1 MSIRRYIVHLTT
13 LTIMLASVIGCA
25 KKEDTSRAES
35 EPSPETGTPASVVA
49 KQEMGRKEI
58 ASEETETPVNL
69 SDVLSSWDVGDK
81 ERATEQFN
89 TVSWD
94 HPEVFAN
101 VPVLNIS
108 EQDFM
113 TSSQDQQMQFMK
125 DTKEFATK
133 LRKLG
138 LHVLSLGD
146 AAMASGDKATCK
158 KHFGAVL
165 QCAQTI
171 ASKDYYELI
180 QLTAKGLIKAAEDRL
195 SKVE

>member
-1 MSIRRYIVHLTT
+1 MSIQRHLVHLTA
-13 LTIMLASVIGCA
+13 LTIIFASIMGCA
-25 KKEDTSRAES
+25 KKEDTSQP
-35 EPSPETGTPASVVA
+35 EPDPSAETGTPASVVA
-49 KQEMGRKEI
+49 KQETGRKEI
-58 ASEETETPVNL
+58 VSEETETPVNL
-69 SDVLSSWDVGDK
+69 SDVLSSWDAGDK

-89 TVSWD
+89 NVSWD

-101 VPVLNIS
+101 VPALNIS
-108 EQDFM
+108 EHDFT
-113 TSSQDQQMQFMK
+113 TSSQVQQIQFMK
-125 DTKEFATK
+125 DITQFVTK
-133 LRKLG
+133 LRTLS

-146 AAMASGDKATCK
+146 AALASGDKVTSK

-180 QLTAKGLIKAAEDRL
+180 RLTAKGLIKAAEDKL

>member
-1 MSIRRYIVHLTT
+1 MSIRRYIVHLIALTT
-13 LTIMLASVIGCA
+13 MLASVLGCA

-49 KQEMGRKEI
+49 KQETGRKET
-58 ASEETETPVNL
+58 ASEETETRVNL
-69 SDVLSSWDVGDK
+69 SDVLSSWDAGDK

-89 TVSWD
+89 NISWD

-101 VPVLNIS
+101 VPVLNTS

-113 TSSQDQQMQFMK
+113 TSSQVQQMQFMK
-125 DTKEFATK
+125 DITQFVTK

-138 LHVLSLGD
+138 LHVLLLGD
-146 AAMASGDKATCK
+146 AALASGDKATSK

-165 QCAQTI
+165 QCARTI

>member
-1 MSIRRYIVHLTT
+1 MSIRRYIVHLTA

-25 KKEDTSRAES
+25 KEEDTSRAES

-49 KQEMGRKEI
+49 KQETGRKEI

-69 SDVLSSWDVGDK
+69 SDVLSSWNAGDK
-81 ERATEQFN
+81 ERATKQFN
-89 TVSWD
+89 NASWD

-125 DTKEFATK
+125 DTKESATK
-133 LRKLG
+133 LHKLG
-138 LHVLSLGD
+138 LHVLSVGD
-146 AAMASGDKATCK
+146 AALVSGDKATSK

-165 QCAQTI
+165 QCARTI
-171 ASKDYYELI
+171 ASKNYYELI

>member
-1 MSIRRYIVHLTT
+1 MSIGRYIVHLTA

-35 EPSPETGTPASVVA
+35 EPSEETGTPASVTA
-49 KQEMGRKEI
+49 KQETGRKEMV
-58 ASEETETPVNL
+58 SEETETPVNL
-69 SDVLSSWDVGDK
+69 SDVLSSWDAGDK
-81 ERATEQFN
+81 EKATEQFN
-89 TVSWD
+89 NVSWD

-113 TSSQDQQMQFMK
+113 TSSQDQRMQFMK
-125 DTKEFATK
+125 DTKEFDTK

-146 AAMASGDKATCK
+146 AALASGDKATSK

-165 QCAQTI
+165 QCALTI